1 MKLAT
6 FRQPDSD
13 AAYPGATFAA
23 VITSVHPEDPEV
35 AVRAVALPDCRDVGE
50 YLTATPEEQREM
62 VEGALRAAQA
72 DRSLLLDT
80 SGLVYDTLVPFPTK
94 VFCVGLNYTNHIDET
109 GLERPEHPT
118 LFAKFPQSLTGA
130 LDPIE
135 VPEEDH
141 RVDYEGELCIVVGDP
156 GRRIAVE
163 DAPEHIAGYA
173 VANDISMRGFQGRTS
188 EWLQGKV
195 WEASTPVGP
204 WLVTPDEFPADARV
218 LTHVNGELRQEDRV
232 ADVVFSPAELVSYAS
247 QLITLNPGDLILT
260 GTPAGRAG
268 TALARAIARI
278 PRLSPGTAAPRVMV
292 AGTRRPAAVQR
303 HLTIYAPEAVA
314 VSAEDLAAEAELVVV
329 AVPREA
335 LDDVDPL
342 ALAGPATRAVVDLTN
357 TWGDEP
363 VPAWLDDDGAPGSV
377 RIAAR
382 WAAAGLCVPVVRAFS
397 EISHHDLEDAGRA
410 TAPRRALAVGTER
423 TDAAPEPAA
432 VAAARDT
439 VVALV
444 TAMGFDAVPY
454 TGLDRAGVLEP
465 GAAGFGTAHDAGRLA
480 ALLADAPT
488 G

>member
-1 MKLAT
+1 
-6 FRQPDSD
+6 
-13 AAYPGATFAA
+13 
-23 VITSVHPEDPEV
+23 
-35 AVRAVALPDCRDVGE
+35 
-50 YLTATPEEQREM
+50 M

-109 GLERPEHPT
+109 GLDRPEHPT

-141 RVDYEGELCIVVGDP
+141 RVDYEGELCIVVGEP

-204 WLVTPDEFPADARV
+204 WLVTPEEFPADARV

-260 GTPAGRAG
+260 GTPAGV
-268 TALARAIARI
+268 ALARRDAE
-278 PRLSPGTAAPRVMV
+278 G
-292 AGTRRPAAVQR
+292 RRPWLRPDDVVEVEITGLGRQR
-303 HLTIYAPEAVA
+303 N
-314 VSAEDLAAEAELVVV
+314 ELV
-329 AVPREA
+329 
-335 LDDVDPL
+335 
-342 ALAGPATRAVVDLTN
+342 
-357 TWGDEP
+357 
-363 VPAWLDDDGAPGSV
+363 
-377 RIAAR
+377 
-382 WAAAGLCVPVVRAFS
+382 
-397 EISHHDLEDAGRA
+397 
-410 TAPRRALAVGTER
+410 
-423 TDAAPEPAA
+423 
-432 VAAARDT
+432 
-439 VVALV
+439 
-444 TAMGFDAVPY
+444 
-454 TGLDRAGVLEP
+454 
-465 GAAGFGTAHDAGRLA
+465 
-480 ALLADAPT
+480 
-488 G
+488 

>member
-109 GLERPEHPT
+109 GLDRPEHPT

-141 RVDYEGELCIVVGDP
+141 RVDYEGELCIVVGEP

-204 WLVTPDEFPADARV
+204 WLVTPEEFPADARV

-247 QLITLNPGDLILT
+247 QLITLNPGGRNGRSRCSRGDANRGPRRGIRPDGPGREGQRVST
-260 GTPAGRAG
+260 GRAKMSSPTTG
-268 TALARAIARI
+268 SPEDSSRTISSRSTVPSAWVRSATKPGPDWRMRSTA
-278 PRLSPGTAAPRVMV
+278 V
-292 AGTRRPAAVQR
+292 
-303 HLTIYAPEAVA
+303 
-314 VSAEDLAAEAELVVV
+314 
-329 AVPREA
+329 
-335 LDDVDPL
+335 
-342 ALAGPATRAVVDLTN
+342 
-357 TWGDEP
+357 
-363 VPAWLDDDGAPGSV
+363 
-377 RIAAR
+377 
-382 WAAAGLCVPVVRAFS
+382 
-397 EISHHDLEDAGRA
+397 
-410 TAPRRALAVGTER
+410 
-423 TDAAPEPAA
+423 
-432 VAAARDT
+432 
-439 VVALV
+439 
-444 TAMGFDAVPY
+444 
-454 TGLDRAGVLEP
+454 
-465 GAAGFGTAHDAGRLA
+465 
-480 ALLADAPT
+480 
-488 G
+488 